1 MSRWRP
7 PRPPASPYITVT
19 GYRALE
25 AELAALWVRR
35 HEVVVHL
42 AAAAAEGDRSENA
55 EYQYRKKELRG
66 IDARV
71 SYLQRRLPQLK
82 PVGKAP
88 ADPGKVFF
96 GASVVLEDEQGG
108 EVHYRI
114 VGSDEADAGSG
125 QISVDSPL
133 ARQLMGKL
141 LDDEVRLPLQ
151 AGTAVTYWL
160 KDIQYPEVE
169 NP

>member
-7 PRPPASPYITVT
+7 PRPPASPYITVA

-25 AELAALWVRR
+25 AELAALWARR
-35 HEVVVHL
+35 QEVVVHL

-71 SYLQRRLPQLK
+71 GYLQRRLPQLK
-82 PVGKAP
+82 PVNKAP

-96 GASVVLEDEQGG
+96 GASVVLEDEQGS

-114 VGSDEADAGSG
+114 VGSDEADAGRG
-125 QISVDSPL
+125 QISIDSPL
-133 ARQLMGKL
+133 ARQLMSKA
-141 LDDEVRLPLQ
+141 LDDEVSLRTPSG
-151 AGTAVTYWL
+151 AAVSYWVTE
-160 KDIQYPEVE
+160 IHYPKLRDS
-169 NP
+169 

>member
-1 MSRWRP
+1 VWAISSAGCRNSNRWARRRP
-7 PRPPASPYITVT
+7 IPA
-19 GYRALE
+19 
-25 AELAALWVRR
+25 
-35 HEVVVHL
+35 
-42 AAAAAEGDRSENA
+42 
-55 EYQYRKKELRG
+55 KC
-66 IDARV
+66 
-71 SYLQRRLPQLK
+71 
-82 PVGKAP
+82 
-88 ADPGKVFF
+88 F
-96 GASVVLEDEQGG
+96 GASVVLEDEHGG

-133 ARQLMGKL
+133 AQQLMGKL

-160 KDIQYPEVE
+160 KDIQYPAVE